1 MACYAE
7 LFHHNLGHVL
17 ALATDI
23 DTGSHAVGLNLN
35 AVQIE
40 VLNRRILISLNACDT
55 GIFILAG
62 NKITVLRF

>member
-17 ALATDI
+17 ALTANI
-23 DTGSHAVGLNLN
+23 YTGSHVVGLHLN

-40 VLNRRILISLNACDT
+40 VLNRRISVSLNAGDT